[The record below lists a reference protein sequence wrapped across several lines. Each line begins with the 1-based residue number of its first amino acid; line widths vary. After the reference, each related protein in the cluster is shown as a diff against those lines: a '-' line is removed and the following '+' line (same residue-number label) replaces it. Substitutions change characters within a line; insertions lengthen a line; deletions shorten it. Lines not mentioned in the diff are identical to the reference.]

1 MTIKFEN
8 GILNHLHTPD
18 NYHLYPMTE
27 VDASVWNKCT
37 LWKKTYCFLSLK
49 YLLSI
54 LSCTVEPWCFARTD
68 DFISK

>member
-27 VDASVWNKCT
+27 VDASVSNKFT
-37 LWKKTYCFLSLK
+37 L
-49 YLLSI
+49 
-54 LSCTVEPWCFARTD
+54 
-68 DFISK
+68 